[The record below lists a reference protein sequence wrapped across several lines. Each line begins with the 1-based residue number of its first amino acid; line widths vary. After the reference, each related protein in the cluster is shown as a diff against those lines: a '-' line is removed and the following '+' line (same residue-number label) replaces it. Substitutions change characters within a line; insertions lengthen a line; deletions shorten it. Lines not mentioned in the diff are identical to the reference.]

1 MMNNRYMIIIVLG
14 SALRYL
20 HTEWDQ
26 CVLHGDIKPSN
37 ILLDS
42 SHSTKLGDFGL
53 ARLVDHGAG
62 PRTTQVVMGTA
73 GYIDPE
79 FIRTRRPS
87 VESDVYSF
95 GVVLLEI
102 VTGRRP
108 EMEHPDK
115 VIPLL
120 KWIWDLYDRNALL
133 EAVDKRLLTEGRQ
146 LLDGGCE
153 WQLQRVLVVGLWCAH
168 PEPSVRPSIV
178 QAMNV
183 LQSEDVTLPVLSQ
196 QEYNRTTFDFSRGTR
211 GYHSPGTGNIY
222 GDYGSPATGNI
233 SNHDVSWVL
242 NGGR

>member
-1 MMNNRYMIIIVLG
+1 
-14 SALRYL
+14 
-20 HTEWDQ
+20 
-26 CVLHGDIKPSN
+26 
-37 ILLDS
+37 
-42 SHSTKLGDFGL
+42 
-53 ARLVDHGAG
+53 
-62 PRTTQVVMGTA
+62 
-73 GYIDPE
+73 
-79 FIRTRRPS
+79 
-87 VESDVYSF
+87 
-95 GVVLLEI
+95 
-102 VTGRRP
+102 
-108 EMEHPDK
+108 MEQPDK

-120 KWIWDLYDRNALL
+120 KWIWDLYDRRALL

-211 GYHSPGTGNIY
+211 GYHSPGAGNIY
-222 GDYGSPATGNI
+222 GDYRSPATGNI

>member
-1 MMNNRYMIIIVLG
+1 MINRYRIILGLG

-42 SHSTKLGDFGL
+42 SRSTKLADFGL

-73 GYIDPE
+73 GYIDPV

-87 VESDVYSF
+87 IESDVYSF
-95 GVVLLEI
+95 GVVILEV

-108 EMEHPDK
+108 EMEQMDQ

-120 KWIWDLYDRNALL
+120 QWIWDLYDRGAAH
-133 EAVDKRLLTEGRQ
+133 EAVDTKVGR
-146 LLDGGCE
+146 DCGAVDRDSD
-153 WQLQRVLVVGLWCAH
+153 WQLQRTLTVGLWCAH
-168 PEPSVRPSIV
+168 PDPSERPSITR
-178 QAMNV
+178 AMNV
-183 LQSEDVTLPVLSQ
+183 LQSDDVTLPVLQRQTSCPD
-196 QEYNRTTFDFSRGTR
+196 DFYRLPSDDDRSSSATV
-211 GYHSPGTGNIY
+211 STGV
-222 GDYGSPATGNI
+222 
-233 SNHDVSWVL
+233 VSWAST
-242 NGGR
+242 GR

>member
-1 MMNNRYMIIIVLG
+1 MGTRYRIVLGLG

-26 CVLHGDIKPSN
+26 CVVHGDIKPSN

-73 GYIDPE
+73 GYIDPV

-87 VESDVYSF
+87 TESDVYSF

-108 EMEHPDK
+108 EMENPDK
-115 VIPLL
+115 VIPLIR
-120 KWIWDLYDRNALL
+120 WIWDLYDRNALM
-133 EAVDKRLLTEGRQ
+133 EALDERLVAGGSWLGGE
-146 LLDGGCE
+146 DEGGCG
-153 WQLQRVLVVGLWCAH
+153 WQVRRVLIVGLWCAH
-168 PEPSVRPSIV
+168 PDPGLRPSIV
-178 QAMNV
+178 EAMNV
-183 LQSEDVTLPVLSQ
+183 LQSKDMTLPVLSRQ
-196 QEYNRTTFDFSRGTR
+196 LYNRTTSGFSHGSSGYDILAAGT
-211 GYHSPGTGNIY
+211 
-222 GDYGSPATGNI
+222 NI
-233 SNHDVSWVL
+233 SSDEMSWTL
-242 NGGR
+242 SGGR